1 MNLFCFTLA
10 GSTESIYE
18 PAYSQSLKEVLPKY
32 QCSPALLSCGPE
44 WGGSDPSIGSNQPE
58 NAMKSKRGNKRS
70 CLPTS
75 PSENETLEK
84 DISHVCWMS
93 SGDQKDL
100 SHQNKVQSR
109 EMREAPCQSSR
120 LTRDDRVKE
129 LNRDRTQTDLPA
141 QESETAADKAESIHT
156 KRRLKK
162 LQSLVQ
168 AKKAHQG
175 GAGKGK
181 NTESEDNDRLSG
193 VLSNS
198 NPVLTCIGL
207 GKRAEKSSSPQR
219 QQAKGRDDSEEEG
232 IVSPRVGNHLWSP
245 FECPQP
251 WSPFYHTCHPP
262 RHELWSC
269 GGTLSLPRATEWDRF
284 ESLIQELDIKQP
296 SLSPPQMVRSITDL
310 HLSPNTL
317 TRFGRLDAFSQHMPL
332 MKPRDDGSCAKQE
345 QTDDPTKSGPKEL
358 QMEAPESV
366 RTHAEAPPERVQTA
380 TIDGDTQKNGA
391 LKEAAGGRPLTKG
404 HRQSTNSLESLYS
417 LNSGQSSSSGVTSGS
432 DCSSNRGSLRLEDDL
447 LCTRQFCGRA
457 RVHTDHVP
465 SPYDTESLKLKVGDV
480 IDIIAK
486 PPMGTWTGMLNGRIG
501 NFKFIYVDVLGE
513 ERPEIHKETHSHK
526 VKHRSTVQEVLKRLS
541 LEQNGYQTAEDL
553 MRLREHHL
561 MELNVTDP
569 EHRHR
574 LLAAVDPLQQLR
586 PDRQLENE
594 ANQEAEATGKNT
606 KADMNSCSRDSGCPD
621 NPTEDTDFHVAS
633 QQPLTAVKTVSR
645 E

>member
-1 MNLFCFTLA
+1 MSACL
-10 GSTESIYE
+10 
-18 PAYSQSLKEVLPKY
+18 
-32 QCSPALLSCGPE
+32 SP
-44 WGGSDPSIGSNQPE
+44 
-58 NAMKSKRGNKRS
+58 
-70 CLPTS
+70 
-75 PSENETLEK
+75 
-84 DISHVCWMS
+84 
-93 SGDQKDL
+93 
-100 SHQNKVQSR
+100 
-109 EMREAPCQSSR
+109 
-120 LTRDDRVKE
+120 
-129 LNRDRTQTDLPA
+129 
-141 QESETAADKAESIHT
+141 ESETAADKAESIHT

-262 RHELWSC
+262 RHELWGC

-296 SLSPPQMVRSITDL
+296 SLSPPQMIRSITDL

-332 MKPRDDGSCAKQE
+332 MKPRDDGSCA
-345 QTDDPTKSGPKEL
+345 
-358 QMEAPESV
+358 
-366 RTHAEAPPERVQTA
+366 
-380 TIDGDTQKNGA
+380 DGDTQKNGA
-391 LKEAAGGRPLTKG
+391 LKEAAGGRPFTKG

-541 LEQNGYQTAEDL
+541 LEEYFSPLQQNGYQTAEDL

-594 ANQEAEATGKNT
+594 ANQEAEASGKNT